1 MGCTDIHDYGR
12 STYCLA
18 LAIYKIKF
26 EEIRYHEITCA
37 VLELRILAHRFM
49 LKTIIIT
56 IVIIF
61 IAFELIE
68 HLIFPL
74 FWFIFK
80 GRKRSTYG
88 VMGMIGKVVE
98 IKRWDKTEGQV
109 LVNGELWMAVCDVP
123 LTVGNKAEIQGIE
136 GLILNLKPHE
146 NNKE

>member
-1 MGCTDIHDYGR
+1 M
-12 STYCLA
+12 
-18 LAIYKIKF
+18 
-26 EEIRYHEITCA
+26 
-37 VLELRILAHRFM
+37 AHRFM

-98 IKRWDKTEGQV
+98 IKRWDKTQGQV
-109 LVNGELWMAVCDVP
+109 LVNGELWRAACEVP
-123 LTVGNKAEIQGIE
+123 LPADGKAVVQGIE
-136 GLILNLKPHE
+136 GLTLKLKPYE
-146 NNKE
+146 TIEKV

>member
-1 MGCTDIHDYGR
+1 
-12 STYCLA
+12 
-18 LAIYKIKF
+18 
-26 EEIRYHEITCA
+26 
-37 VLELRILAHRFM
+37 M

-80 GRKRSTYG
+80 GRKRSAYG

-109 LVNGELWMAVCDVP
+109 LINGELWKAVCEVP
-123 LTVGNKAEIQGIE
+123 LLNGGKAVVQGIE
-136 GLILNLKPHE
+136 GLTLKLKPYE
-146 NNKE
+146 TIEKV

>member
-1 MGCTDIHDYGR
+1 M
-12 STYCLA
+12 
-18 LAIYKIKF
+18 
-26 EEIRYHEITCA
+26 
-37 VLELRILAHRFM
+37 AHRFM

-109 LVNGELWMAVCDVP
+109 LIKGELWKAVCEVP
-123 LTVGNKAEIQGIE
+123 LLNGGKAVVQGIE
-136 GLILNLKPHE
+136 GLTLKLEPY
-146 NNKE
+146 KD

>member
-1 MGCTDIHDYGR
+1 
-12 STYCLA
+12 
-18 LAIYKIKF
+18 
-26 EEIRYHEITCA
+26 
-37 VLELRILAHRFM
+37 M

-56 IVIIF
+56 IIISL

-98 IKRWDKTEGQV
+98 IKRWDKTEGKV
-109 LVNGELWMAVCDVP
+109 LINGELWMAVCEVP
-123 LTVGNKAEIQGIE
+123 LPVGGKAVVRGIE
-136 GLILNLKPHE
+136 GLTLKLEPNE
-146 NNKE
+146 N

>member
-1 MGCTDIHDYGR
+1 
-12 STYCLA
+12 
-18 LAIYKIKF
+18 
-26 EEIRYHEITCA
+26 
-37 VLELRILAHRFM
+37 M

-80 GRKRSTYG
+80 GRKRSNYG

-98 IKRWDKTEGQV
+98 IKRWDKTQGQV
-109 LVNGELWMAVCDVP
+109 LVNGELWRAACEVP
-123 LTVGNKAEIQGIE
+123 LPADGKAVVQGIE
-136 GLILNLKPHE
+136 GLTLKLKPYE
-146 NNKE
+146 TIEKV